1 MGYTL
6 DEFLACY
13 KATCRL
19 TQMEYS
25 GSVYTCGV
33 SYANRTA
40 PALIEQQKNV
50 SAAHAERL
58 IELLETL

>member
-1 MGYTL
+1 MGYTI

-19 TQMEYS
+19 THMEYC

-33 SYANRTA
+33 SYGNRTT
-40 PALIEQQKNV
+40 PELIEQQRNV
-50 SAAHAERL
+50 SVAHAERL
-58 IELLETL
+58 IELFEML